1 MSNILKV
8 WYDVKICKFKKCQWL
23 NLSNIFCDTNTEA
36 IRLISKQIDAERG
49 NAG

>member
-1 MSNILKV
+1 MSMIKLIKH
-8 WYDVKICKFKKCQWL
+8 
-23 NLSNIFCDTNTEA
+23 FCDTNTEA